1 MSMKDIFHDSPFG
14 GGGDNG
20 GRRKIPSFRLHKKLL
35 AFFGVVLAL
44 FIIFPAF
51 ATFYTDLL
59 WFDALDLTGVFW
71 TRLLPQWFL
80 LAAAGAAAF
89 VILSINW
96 LRALKVASNQLDP
109 EEENPL
115 NKKRSWLLLLG
126 IAALVSLMNGM
137 GVRSEWAMVLSYLNS
152 SEFGVTDPIFGHDI
166 GFYVFSLPFF
176 QLLQGWLLGVLTTAL
191 IGSAAIY
198 VLGLLPTIRETNR
211 FSFPSYARG
220 HLSVLGALAIFTWG
234 LNIWLERFNLLFS
247 EQGVVFGAG
256 YTDIHA
262 KLLGLNVMLAL
273 AGIVGALLLVN
284 IFRRTWRLAIGAV
297 VLLIAANVILRGL
310 YPGIVQKYSVEP
322 NEFQKEEMYIQYNI
336 DNTLRAYELDDLKIV
351 DFTPDD
357 YVTREDLDKDP
368 ETMRNLR
375 LWDYRPLLRAYKQ
388 LQEIRSY
395 YDFED
400 VDIDRYNFDGS
411 YTQVMLSAREL
422 DLEQLQ
428 NPTWVNMHLE
438 FTHGYGIV
446 MNSVNDVDE
455 SGKPVLYVKDLPPSI
470 DVPLT
475 IDKPQIYYGEKQTP
489 YVLVKTSIKEF
500 DYPMG
505 DSNARSTYSGSGGVS
520 VGSLWRRLLFALRF
534 RDSQILFTDA
544 ISPESRIMFFR
555 SVRERLNK
563 VAPFLL
569 FDTDPYLTVIGG
581 RLVWIQDAYTV
592 TGNYPY
598 SEPVTGTNQNRVNYI
613 RNSVKIAVDAYDGS
627 LHFYIADP
635 DDPMIQTWA
644 KIFPGLFAPLLE
656 ASPEFCSHCRY
667 PKGLFLTQSQIYS
680 TYHMSDPNTFYN
692 KEDVWQLS
700 TENKQGSL
708 DAYYVIMRMAGEE
721 KAEFALIAPF
731 MPMGR
736 DNMIA
741 WIAGR
746 SDAPNYGEIL
756 VYQFPKQ
763 KLIYGPAQVE
773 ALVDQ
778 NPNISAQ
785 LSLWSQRG
793 SAVIRGNL
801 LVIPIGNS
809 LLYVQPLYLRA
820 ENSDLPE
827 LKRVIVSTGGK
838 VAWAETLD
846 GALENLVGE
855 AQVKTRPV
863 ESGGET
869 PAGPTAPAATGSS
882 ADLARQAK
890 KHFDS
895 AQQAARSGDWARYGQ
910 EIANLQ
916 AVLESLLANTGD

>member
-14 GGGDNG
+14 GGGDNE
-20 GRRKIPSFRLHKKLL
+20 GRRRIPSFRIHKKLL
-35 AFFGVVLAL
+35 ALFGVVFAL

-96 LRALKVASNQLDP
+96 LRALKVAASQLDP

-115 NKKRSWLLLLG
+115 NKTRSWLLLLG

-137 GVRSEWAMVLSYLNS
+137 GVRSEWAMVLSYLNRS
-152 SEFGVTDPIFGHDI
+152 VFGVTDPVFGHDV

-220 HLSVLGALAIFTWG
+220 HLSVLGALAVFTWG

-262 KLLGLNVMLAL
+262 KLLGLNVMLVL
-273 AGIVGALLLVN
+273 AGIVGVLLLAN
-284 IFRRTWRLAIGAV
+284 IFRRTWRLAIGAL

-336 DNTLRAYELDDLKIV
+336 DNTLKAYGLDDLKIV

-357 YVTREDLDKDP
+357 YVTRGDLDKDP

-400 VDIDRYNFDGS
+400 VDIDRYDFDGS

-475 IDKPQIYYGEKQTP
+475 IDKPQIYYGEKRTP

-505 DSNARSTYSGSGGVS
+505 DSNVRSTYSGSGGVS

-544 ISPESRIMFFR
+544 ITPDSRIMFFR

-569 FDTDPYLTVIGG
+569 FDTDPYLTVTGG

-598 SEPVTGTNQNRVNYI
+598 SEPVTGKNENRVNYI

-627 LHFYIADP
+627 LRFYIADP
-635 DDPMIQTWA
+635 DDPLIQTWA
-644 KIFPGLFAPLLE
+644 KIFPGLFTPLSE

-700 TENKQGSL
+700 AENKQGTL

-741 WIAGR
+741 WMAGR
-746 SDAPNYGEIL
+746 SDSPNYGEIL

-773 ALVDQ
+773 ALIDQ

-793 SAVIRGNL
+793 SDVIRGNL

-846 GALENLVGE
+846 GALELLVGGQTK
-855 AQVKTRPV
+855 ARPSDTAAV
-863 ESGGET
+863 T
-869 PAGPTAPAATGSS
+869 PATPSVTAATGST

-890 KHFDS
+890 THFDS

-910 EIANLQ
+910 EIAKLQ
-916 AVLESLLANTGD
+916 AVLESLLADSAEE

>member
-1 MSMKDIFHDSPFG
+1 
-14 GGGDNG
+14 
-20 GRRKIPSFRLHKKLL
+20 
-35 AFFGVVLAL
+35 
-44 FIIFPAF
+44 
-51 ATFYTDLL
+51 
-59 WFDALDLTGVFW
+59 
-71 TRLLPQWFL
+71 
-80 LAAAGAAAF
+80 
-89 VILSINW
+89 
-96 LRALKVASNQLDP
+96 
-109 EEENPL
+109 
-115 NKKRSWLLLLG
+115 
-126 IAALVSLMNGM
+126 
-137 GVRSEWAMVLSYLNS
+137 
-152 SEFGVTDPIFGHDI
+152 
-166 GFYVFSLPFF
+166 
-176 QLLQGWLLGVLTTAL
+176 
-191 IGSAAIY
+191 
-198 VLGLLPTIRETNR
+198 
-211 FSFPSYARG
+211 
-220 HLSVLGALAIFTWG
+220 
-234 LNIWLERFNLLFS
+234 
-247 EQGVVFGAG
+247 
-256 YTDIHA
+256 
-262 KLLGLNVMLAL
+262 
-273 AGIVGALLLVN
+273 
-284 IFRRTWRLAIGAV
+284 
-297 VLLIAANVILRGL
+297 
-310 YPGIVQKYSVEP
+310 
-322 NEFQKEEMYIQYNI
+322 
-336 DNTLRAYELDDLKIV
+336 
-351 DFTPDD
+351 
-357 YVTREDLDKDP
+357 
-368 ETMRNLR
+368 
-375 LWDYRPLLRAYKQ
+375 
-388 LQEIRSY
+388 
-395 YDFED
+395 
-400 VDIDRYNFDGS
+400 
-411 YTQVMLSAREL
+411 
-422 DLEQLQ
+422 
-428 NPTWVNMHLE
+428 
-438 FTHGYGIV
+438 
-446 MNSVNDVDE
+446 
-455 SGKPVLYVKDLPPSI
+455 
-470 DVPLT
+470 
-475 IDKPQIYYGEKQTP
+475 
-489 YVLVKTSIKEF
+489 
-500 DYPMG
+500 
-505 DSNARSTYSGSGGVS
+505 
-520 VGSLWRRLLFALRF
+520 
-534 RDSQILFTDA
+534 
-544 ISPESRIMFFR
+544 
-555 SVRERLNK
+555 
-563 VAPFLL
+563 
-569 FDTDPYLTVIGG
+569 
-581 RLVWIQDAYTV
+581 
-592 TGNYPY
+592 
-598 SEPVTGTNQNRVNYI
+598 
-613 RNSVKIAVDAYDGS
+613 
-627 LHFYIADP
+627 FYIADP